1 MKTRKSMTWQVA
13 AMVVAVCL
21 MSTPVFAALPF
32 PPISAPIATKT
43 ILWPSYLVLYN
54 DSGEDVYDV
63 QIMKL
68 LYMDVNGFFHWEK
81 IAEVPFIALHTQAV
95 VRVPG
100 NVGLSVLY
108 CAGRDGC
115 SFWAYPADPDAKR
128 TGDFGP
134 VGSGYYHLTLH

>member
-1 MKTRKSMTWQVA
+1 MKTASKNMTWKVA
-13 AMVVAVCL
+13 AMVVALSLV
-21 MSTPVFAALPF
+21 SAPVFAASLSPA
-32 PPISAPIATKT
+32 ISAPLATKT

-63 QIMKL
+63 QVMKL

-81 IAEVPFIALHTQAV
+81 IADVAFIALHTQAV

-100 NVGLSVLY
+100 NVGLGVLY

-115 SFWAYPADPDAKR
+115 NPYASDPDAKT
-128 TGDFGP
+128 TGSFGP
-134 VGSGYYHLTLH
+134 VKSGYYYLTLH